1 MAVIWF
7 TAVGSFFI
15 FRDFRQRF
23 TKNRSP
29 PIERKGKGNQM
40 KTIKYEINGTFVE
53 VEVSDEF
60 ARQYEQIEAEEARQ
74 IWRDK
79 KRKDSSLERMV
90 EAGFQVA
97 DPNSNIEEKLLEK
110 YDIEQLSEA
119 IKTLTEDQKWLIE
132 QVFFYGRK
140 QSEVAAELGIEPVAV
155 WNRLQKIYNKIKKSF
170 Q

>member
-7 TAVGSFFI
+7 TAVGSFFY
-15 FRDFRQRF
+15 FQRF
-23 TKNRSP
+23 PTAIYEKSLA
-29 PIERKGKGNQM
+29 PIEHKGKGNLM

-53 VEVSDEF
+53 IEVSDEF

-110 YDIEQLSEA
+110 CDIEQLGEA

-140 QSEVAAELGIEPVAV
+140 QSEVAAELGIDPTAIR
-155 WNRLQKIYNKIKKSF
+155 NRLRKIYDKIKKIF

>member
-1 MAVIWF
+1 
-7 TAVGSFFI
+7 
-15 FRDFRQRF
+15 
-23 TKNRSP
+23 
-29 PIERKGKGNQM
+29 M
-40 KTIKYEINGTFVE
+40 KTIKYEVNGTFVE

-79 KRKDSSLERMV
+79 KRKDGSLERMV

-97 DPNSNIEEKLLEK
+97 DPNSNIEENLLEK
-110 YDIEQLSEA
+110 CDIEQLSEE
-119 IKTLTEDQKWLIE
+119 IKALTEDQKWLIE

-140 QSEVAAELGIEPVAV
+140 QSEVAAELGIDPTAIR
-155 WNRLQKIYNKIKKSF
+155 NRLQKIYSKIKKSF

>member
-110 YDIEQLSEA
+110 CDIEQLGEA

-140 QSEVAAELGIEPVAV
+140 QSEVAAELGIDPTAIR
-155 WNRLQKIYNKIKKSF
+155 NRLRKIYDKIKKIF

>member
-1 MAVIWF
+1 
-7 TAVGSFFI
+7 
-15 FRDFRQRF
+15 
-23 TKNRSP
+23 
-29 PIERKGKGNQM
+29 M
-40 KTIKYEINGTFVE
+40 KTIKYEVNGTFVE

>member
-1 MAVIWF
+1 
-7 TAVGSFFI
+7 
-15 FRDFRQRF
+15 
-23 TKNRSP
+23 
-29 PIERKGKGNQM
+29 M
-40 KTIKYEINGTFVE
+40 KTIKYEFNGTFVE

-119 IKTLTEDQKWLIE
+119 IKTLTEDKKWLIE

>member
-1 MAVIWF
+1 
-7 TAVGSFFI
+7 
-15 FRDFRQRF
+15 
-23 TKNRSP
+23 
-29 PIERKGKGNQM
+29 M

-90 EAGFQVA
+90 EAGFQVD

-110 YDIEQLSEA
+110 CDIEQLSEA
-119 IKTLTEDQKWLIE
+119 INSLTKNQKWLIE
-132 QVFFYGRK
+132 QVFYYGRK
-140 QSEVAAELGIEPVAV
+140 QTEIADELGIDPTAIR
-155 WNRLQKIYNKIKKSF
+155 NRLQKIYSKIKKSF

>member
-1 MAVIWF
+1 
-7 TAVGSFFI
+7 
-15 FRDFRQRF
+15 
-23 TKNRSP
+23 
-29 PIERKGKGNQM
+29 M

>member
-29 PIERKGKGNQM
+29 PIEHKGKGNLM
-40 KTIKYEINGTFVE
+40 KTIKYEVNGTFVE

-60 ARQYEQIEAEEARQ
+60 ARQYEKIEAEEARQ

-97 DPNSNIEEKLLEK
+97 DPNSNVEEKLFEK
-110 YDIEQLSEA
+110 YDIEQLSKA
-119 IKTLTEDQKWLIE
+119 IKTLTEDQKWLIK
-132 QVFFYGRK
+132 QIFYYGRK
-140 QSEVAAELGIEPVAV
+140 QSEVAAELSICKQALN
-155 WNRLQKIYNKIKKSF
+155 NRIARILEKIKKF
-170 Q
+170 LN

>member
-1 MAVIWF
+1 
-7 TAVGSFFI
+7 
-15 FRDFRQRF
+15 
-23 TKNRSP
+23 
-29 PIERKGKGNQM
+29 M
-40 KTIKYEINGTFVE
+40 KTIKYEVNGTFVE

-97 DPNSNIEEKLLEK
+97 DPNSNIEENLLEK
-110 YDIEQLSEA
+110 CDIEQLGEA

-140 QSEVAAELGIEPVAV
+140 QSAVAAELGIDPTAIR
-155 WNRLQKIYNKIKKSF
+155 NRLQKIYSKIKKSF

>member
-1 MAVIWF
+1 
-7 TAVGSFFI
+7 
-15 FRDFRQRF
+15 
-23 TKNRSP
+23 
-29 PIERKGKGNQM
+29 M
-40 KTIKYEINGTFVE
+40 KTIKYEVNGTFVE

-155 WNRLQKIYNKIKKSF
+155 WNRLQKIYYKIKKSF

>member
-1 MAVIWF
+1 
-7 TAVGSFFI
+7 
-15 FRDFRQRF
+15 
-23 TKNRSP
+23 
-29 PIERKGKGNQM
+29 M
-40 KTIKYEINGTFVE
+40 KKIKYEINGTFVE
-53 VEVSDEF
+53 IEVSDEF

>member
-1 MAVIWF
+1 
-7 TAVGSFFI
+7 
-15 FRDFRQRF
+15 
-23 TKNRSP
+23 
-29 PIERKGKGNQM
+29 M
-40 KTIKYEINGTFVE
+40 KTIKYEVNGTFVE

-110 YDIEQLSEA
+110 YDIEQLSEE
-119 IKTLTEDQKWLIE
+119 IKALTDDQKWLIE

-140 QSEVAAELGIEPVAV
+140 QTEIAAELGIDPTAIR
-155 WNRLQKIYNKIKKSF
+155 NRLQKIYSKIKKSF

>member
-1 MAVIWF
+1 
-7 TAVGSFFI
+7 
-15 FRDFRQRF
+15 
-23 TKNRSP
+23 
-29 PIERKGKGNQM
+29 M

-110 YDIEQLSEA
+110 YYIEQLSEA

-140 QSEVAAELGIEPVAV
+140 QSEVAAELGIDPTAIR
-155 WNRLQKIYNKIKKSF
+155 NRLRKIYDKIKKIF

>member
-1 MAVIWF
+1 
-7 TAVGSFFI
+7 
-15 FRDFRQRF
+15 
-23 TKNRSP
+23 
-29 PIERKGKGNQM
+29 M

-53 VEVSDEF
+53 IEVSDEF

-110 YDIEQLSEA
+110 CDIEQLGEA

-140 QSEVAAELGIEPVAV
+140 QSEVAAELGIDPTAIR
-155 WNRLQKIYNKIKKSF
+155 NRLRKIYDKIKKIF

>member
-1 MAVIWF
+1 
-7 TAVGSFFI
+7 
-15 FRDFRQRF
+15 
-23 TKNRSP
+23 
-29 PIERKGKGNQM
+29 M

-90 EAGFQVA
+90 EAGFQVD

-110 YDIEQLSEA
+110 CDIEQLSEA
-119 IKTLTEDQKWLIE
+119 INSLTKNQKWLIE
-132 QVFFYGRK
+132 QVFYYGRK
-140 QSEVAAELGIEPVAV
+140 QTEIAAELGIDPTAIR
-155 WNRLQKIYNKIKKSF
+155 NRLQKIYSKIKKSF

>member
-1 MAVIWF
+1 
-7 TAVGSFFI
+7 
-15 FRDFRQRF
+15 
-23 TKNRSP
+23 
-29 PIERKGKGNQM
+29 M

-90 EAGFQVA
+90 EAGFQVV

-119 IKTLTEDQKWLIE
+119 IRTLTEDQKWLIQ

-140 QSEVAAELGIEPVAV
+140 QSEVAAELGIDPTAIR
-155 WNRLQKIYNKIKKSF
+155 NRLQKIYSKIKKSF

>member
-1 MAVIWF
+1 
-7 TAVGSFFI
+7 
-15 FRDFRQRF
+15 
-23 TKNRSP
+23 
-29 PIERKGKGNQM
+29 M
-40 KTIKYEINGTFVE
+40 KTIKYEVNGTFVE

-119 IKTLTEDQKWLIE
+119 IKTLIEDQKWLIE

>member
-1 MAVIWF
+1 
-7 TAVGSFFI
+7 
-15 FRDFRQRF
+15 
-23 TKNRSP
+23 
-29 PIERKGKGNQM
+29 M
-40 KTIKYEINGTFVE
+40 KTIKYEINGTFIDIE
-53 VEVSDEF
+53 VTDEF
-60 ARQYEQIEAEEARQ
+60 ALQYKQIKAEEARQ

-97 DPNSNIEEKLLEK
+97 DPNSNVEEKLFEK
-110 YDIEQLSEA
+110 YDIEQLSKA

-132 QVFFYGRK
+132 QVFFNGRK
-140 QSEVAAELGIEPVAV
+140 QTEIAAELGIDPVAV